1 MPLKHLLIGS
11 FAVISE
17 AKLIG
22 FMASVI
28 NKALKL
34 RTLRKEKKIERKDY
48 REFVFLGMKRHM

>member
-1 MPLKHLLIGS
+1 MNNINTITLIIKLIGAFRTIVNRFF
-11 FAVISE
+11 FAIISE

-34 RTLRKEKKIERKDY
+34 RTLRKEKKR
-48 REFVFLGMKRHM
+48 